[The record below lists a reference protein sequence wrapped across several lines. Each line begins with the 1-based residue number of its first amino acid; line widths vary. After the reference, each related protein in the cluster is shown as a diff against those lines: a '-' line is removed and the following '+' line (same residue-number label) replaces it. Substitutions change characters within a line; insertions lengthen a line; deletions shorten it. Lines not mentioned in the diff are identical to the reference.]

1 MNVKFCL
8 IETEDGNIKV
18 DIVGSGKDL
27 VNVIAS
33 AISYNEDI
41 AEILSMGLIASAI
54 NEGQQVEEDNDD
66 DFVEML
72 KGMKIGLA

>member
-8 IETEDGNIKV
+8 IETEDGIKV

-54 NEGQQVEEDNDD
+54 NKGQQVEEDNDD

>member
-8 IETEDGNIKV
+8 IETEDGIKV

-54 NEGQQVEEDNDD
+54 SEGQKVEEDNDD
-66 DFVEML
+66 ELVHML
-72 KGMKIGLA
+72 SKMKIGLA

>member
-8 IETEDGNIKV
+8 IKTEEGVKVEIIGNGKE
-18 DIVGSGKDL
+18 IVEM
-27 VNVIAS
+27 IAS

-54 NEGQQVEEDNDD
+54 NEGQQVEEDNDA
-66 DFVEML
+66 DFIEML

>member
-8 IETEDGNIKV
+8 IETENGSIKV
-18 DIVGSGKDL
+18 DIVGNGKDL